1 MRNPIR
7 TAWALALAVAPLA
20 TTAMAADPPAPRR
33 GANAAPPPVIGTHQ
47 IDRYDAINQLQE
59 KVKTNPKSLAD
70 WVILGELTHEVAM
83 DAPADQAARYA
94 RMSRQAYEQALKLSP
109 DNKGLQAAVQFARD
123 QEAGVNGFE
132 QARDRATQSY
142 LDARRRELAT
152 GGYIPTVRAYAPP
165 LPSRELPGPA
175 PGAAVVPSATPA
187 SGVVET
193 PGNPSA
199 SQVAAAD
206 GVANTAT
213 TSTLRPAP
221 GTAPATAP
229 APAGAVVDPNAVE
242 RGALNNTA
250 GTDTANYGTRQ
261 LYSAAVPMYP
271 MYQPYYMPQGQPLT
285 YQQYTNG
292 YYSPNAYAPGVQ
304 PMTAQGFLQQSL
316 GNAAARINRATGGP
330 ALAPGVPAPGATVPA
345 VPRP

>member
-7 TAWALALAVAPLA
+7 TAWALALVAVPLA
-20 TTAMAADPPAPRR
+20 TSALAADPPAPRR
-33 GANAAPPPVIGTHQ
+33 AAPPPVIGTHQ
-47 IDRYDAINQLQE
+47 IDRYDAIKDLQE
-59 KVKTNPKSLAD
+59 KVKADPKSLAD
-70 WVILGELTHEVAM
+70 WVILGELAHEVAM

-94 RMSRQAYEQALKLSP
+94 RMSREAYEQALKLAP

-123 QEAGVNGFE
+123 QEAGVESFE
-132 QARDRATQSY
+132 RSRDRATQAY
-142 LDARRRELAT
+142 LDARRRELAA

-175 PGAAVVPSATPA
+175 PGAAVVPPA
-187 SGVVET
+187 NPSPAAGVVET

-213 TSTLRPAP
+213 TPTLRPAP
-221 GTAPATAP
+221 APP
-229 APAGAVVDPNAVE
+229 AAAVDPNAVE
-242 RGALNNTA
+242 RGALRDTP
-250 GTDTANYGTRQ
+250 GEDTANYGTRQ
-261 LYSAAVPMYP
+261 LYSSAIPTYP
-271 MYQPYYMPQGQPLT
+271 MYRPYYVPQGDPLT

-292 YYSPNAYAPGVQ
+292 YYSPSAYAPGVQ
-304 PMTAQGFLQQSL
+304 PMTTQGFLQQAL